1 MRNEEIRQ
9 AIVQSM
15 LPPGLYRFS
24 CSQRSDIAK
33 RDIYVDPSIAPPII
47 PLLHALSVP
56 PSYPLNPA
64 SVMSTHL
71 STLLFSHLLR
81 SSPRA
86 KDLARFIIPP
96 PISSEESAE
105 VPGQFFVPADGAP
118 PSEAAPPPTESEE
131 DDPPQSLLQV
141 LSENLSLS
149 FLSRGRA
156 DTSDRE
162 SREWDRLVVGY
173 LSLLSQWL
181 WEDPKAVRE
190 FLEAGG
196 LGVVRR
202 LHFIVSIHSLIVFMV
217 AHRAG

>member
-1 MRNEEIRQ
+1 MRSEEIRQ

-15 LPPGLYRFS
+15 LPPGLCRFS
-24 CSQRSDIAK
+24 CTERSDVAK
-33 RDIYVDPSIAPPII
+33 REYIDPSIVPPVT
-47 PLLHALSVP
+47 PLLHALSTP
-56 PSYPLNPA
+56 PSSPLNPA

-81 SSPRA
+81 SSARA
-86 KDLARFIIPP
+86 KDLACSIIPP
-96 PISSEESAE
+96 PINSEESAE

-118 PSEAAPPPTESEE
+118 PPEVAPPTEPED

-173 LSLLSQWL
+173 LCLLSQWL

-190 FLEAGG
+190 FLDAGG

-202 LHFIVSIHSLIVFMV
+202 LCFIMSIHFTHTVIV
-217 AHRAG
+217 AHRSG